1 MRPHQHVGITRW
13 QSPVPARART
23 ERVANVLHFA
33 TWMSSQVIEV
43 LAAQLGTDWADRAD
57 RPGSWDS
64 VLRVDDAA
72 LWRAH
77 GELKTV
83 LLRAIREEAR
93 QRWARQGAEA
103 RPVVLAGTML
113 DPDALTIGLVRPFMS
128 HKRAPLLFRA
138 LERLARLVTNWRAPV
153 QLIVAGGPHPADE
166 LVQAPGFEGRIVFV
180 DDAAHRITQHL
191 VQGVDLWLN
200 VPRAHGTR
208 SLTAALNAVPELST
222 PDTWWAADCGER
234 NGWEVA
240 GDADVG
246 RVYHLLEAE
255 VVPLFY
261 ARDARDIPLGW
272 VAKMKHALR
281 LADPRLTALRMVR
294 QHVTPP

>member
-1 MRPHQHVGITRW
+1 MRPHQQSGITRW
-13 QSPVPARART
+13 QSPAPARGET
-23 ERVANVLHFA
+23 GRVANVLHFA

-77 GELKTV
+77 GELKAV
-83 LLRAIREEAR
+83 LLRVIREEAR
-93 QRWARQGAEA
+93 RRWAREGGV
-103 RPVVLAGTML
+103 RPVVLTGTVL
-113 DPDALTIGLVRPFMS
+113 DPDVLTIGLARPFMS
-128 HKRAPLLFRA
+128 HKRAPLMFRA
-138 LERLARLVTNWRAPV
+138 LERLAQLVTNWRAPV
-153 QLIVAGGPHPADE
+153 QLVVAGRPHPADE
-166 LVQAPGFEGRIVFV
+166 LVQAHGFGGRIVFV
-180 DDAAHRITQHL
+180 DDAARHITQHL

-222 PDTWWAADCGER
+222 PDAWWAAECGEW

-240 GDADVG
+240 GDADVAG
-246 RVYHLLEAE
+246 VYHVLEE
-255 VVPLFY
+255 EIVPLFY

-272 VAKMKHALR
+272 VARMKHTLR

-294 QHVTPP
+294 PQVTPH